1 MFLDYFIY
9 IYSIKK
15 NYNNPQKPLMK
26 ESDTGYHISFFKPTT
41 ERARFNRSIVI
52 WLASIWFIAIFG
64 FHILLRVIEKPTPE
78 PPFTAFENVWESV
91 KKGTAEKHELRA
103 FAHSTL
109 SVLGKIAIEEDERA
123 LLSRSMSWS
132 AILLAPD
139 SLRPVLTSEIS
150 DFEALKASGVGL
162 NNEMYVAAKNSL
174 AKNFIPV
181 LGLSRLDP
189 LTRILPMELTT
200 KDVASLPE
208 EAVNT
213 LPSIMQK
220 YLVHNQSVL
229 TDTKFLGF
237 PFHYFYSAVFLL
249 ILFIG
254 LCWLYCVR
262 SDRRNKLLG
271 IDD

>member
-1 MFLDYFIY
+1 
-9 IYSIKK
+9 
-15 NYNNPQKPLMK
+15 MK
-26 ESDTGYHISFFKPTT
+26 ESDNGYHISFFKPTT
-41 ERARFNRSIVI
+41 DRARFNRGIVV

-64 FHILLRVIEKPTPE
+64 FHIVLRVIEKPTPE

-91 KKGTAEKHELRA
+91 KNGTAEKSELQA

-109 SVLGKIAIEEDERA
+109 SVLGKIAITEDERS
-123 LLSRSMSWS
+123 LLARSMSWS
-132 AILLAPD
+132 ATLLTPD
-139 SLRPVLTSEIS
+139 SLRSGMIAEIS
-150 DFEALKASGVGL
+150 DFEVLKASGVSF
-162 NNEMYVAAKNSL
+162 NDEVYIAAKNSL
-174 AKNFIPV
+174 ANIFIPF
-181 LGLSRLDP
+181 LGLSKQDP
-189 LTRILPMELTT
+189 LTRILPLEITA
-200 KDVASLPE
+200 KGIASLPE
-208 EAVNT
+208 EAVNN

-237 PFHYFYSAVFLL
+237 PFHYFYSSVFLL

-271 IDD
+271 ITD

>member
-1 MFLDYFIY
+1 
-9 IYSIKK
+9 
-15 NYNNPQKPLMK
+15 MK
-26 ESDTGYHISFFKPTT
+26 ESDNGYHISFFKPTT
-41 ERARFNRSIVI
+41 ERARFNRSIVV

-64 FHILLRVIEKPTPE
+64 FHIALRVMEKPTPE

-91 KKGTAEKHELRA
+91 KNGTAGKTELQA

-109 SVLGKIAIEEDERA
+109 SVLGKIAINEDERKV
-123 LLSRSMSWS
+123 LSRSMSWS

-139 SLRPVLTSEIS
+139 DLRPELIAEIS
-150 DFEALKASGVGL
+150 DFEALKASGVGF
-162 NNEMYVAAKNSL
+162 NNEVYVTAKSSL
-174 AKNFIPV
+174 ANNFIPV

-189 LTRILPMELTT
+189 LTRILPLELTT
-200 KDVASLPE
+200 KDVASLPQ
-208 EAVNT
+208 EAVSS

-229 TDTKFLGF
+229 TDTQFLGF
-237 PFHYFYSAVFLL
+237 PFHYFYSSVFLL

>member
-1 MFLDYFIY
+1 
-9 IYSIKK
+9 
-15 NYNNPQKPLMK
+15 MK
-26 ESDTGYHISFFKPTT
+26 ESDNGYHISFFKPTT
-41 ERARFNRSIVI
+41 DRARFNRSIVV

-64 FHILLRVIEKPTPE
+64 FQIALRVMEKPTPE

-91 KKGTAEKHELRA
+91 KQDIAEKTELQA

-109 SVLGKIAIEEDERA
+109 FVLGKIAINEDERS
-123 LLSRSMSWS
+123 LLARSMSWS
-132 AILLAPD
+132 AIRLTPD
-139 SLRPVLTSEIS
+139 SLRRAMATEIS
-150 DFEALKASGVGL
+150 DFEALKASGISL
-162 NNEMYVAAKNSL
+162 NDEVYIATKNTL
-174 AKNFIPV
+174 ANSYIPV
-181 LGLSRLDP
+181 LGLSKHDP
-189 LTRILPMELTT
+189 LTRILPLELTAQGI
-200 KDVASLPE
+200 ASLPE
-208 EAVNT
+208 EAVIN

-237 PFHYFYSAVFLL
+237 PFHYFYTSVFLL

-271 IDD
+271 ISD

>member
-1 MFLDYFIY
+1 
-9 IYSIKK
+9 
-15 NYNNPQKPLMK
+15 MK
-26 ESDTGYHISFFKPTT
+26 ESDNGYHISFFKPTT
-41 ERARFNRSIVI
+41 ERARFNRSIVV

-64 FHILLRVIEKPTPE
+64 FHIALRVMEKPTPE
-78 PPFTAFENVWESV
+78 PPFTAFESVWESV
-91 KKGTAEKHELRA
+91 KNGSAGKSELQA
-103 FAHSTL
+103 FAQSTL
-109 SVLGKIAIEEDERA
+109 SVLGKIAISEDERA
-123 LLSRSMSWS
+123 VLSRSMSWS
-132 AILLAPD
+132 AIRLAPD
-139 SLRPVLTSEIS
+139 ELRPAMIAEIS
-150 DFEALKASGVGL
+150 EFETLKASGVGF
-162 NNEMYVAAKNSL
+162 NDEMYVNAKNAL

-181 LGLSRLDP
+181 LGLTRLDP
-189 LTRILPMELTT
+189 LTRILPLELTA
-200 KDVASLPE
+200 KDVASLPV
-208 EAVNT
+208 EAVSS

-237 PFHYFYSAVFLL
+237 PFHYFYSSVFLL

>member
-1 MFLDYFIY
+1 MNV
-9 IYSIKK
+9 K
-15 NYNNPQKPLMK
+15 NPQKPMK
-26 ESDTGYHISFFKPTT
+26 ESDNGYHISFFKPTT
-41 ERARFNRSIVI
+41 DRARFNRGIVI

-78 PPFTAFENVWESV
+78 PALTAFENVWESV
-91 KKGTAEKHELRA
+91 KNGTAGKSELQT

-109 SVLGKIAIEEDERA
+109 SVLGKIAIKEDERS

-132 AILLAPD
+132 AILLAQD
-139 SLRPVLTSEIS
+139 DLRPLMIAEIS
-150 DFEALKASGVGL
+150 EFEALKASGVSF
-162 NNEMYVAAKNSL
+162 NDAAYTAAKSSL
-174 AKNFIPV
+174 AKSFIPV

-189 LTRILPMELTT
+189 LTRILPLELTT
-200 KDVASLPE
+200 EDIASLPA
-208 EAVNT
+208 EAVSS
-213 LPSIMQK
+213 LPDIMQK

-237 PFHYFYSAVFLL
+237 PFHYFYTSIFLL

-262 SDRRNKLLG
+262 SDRRNELLG
-271 IDD
+271 ISD